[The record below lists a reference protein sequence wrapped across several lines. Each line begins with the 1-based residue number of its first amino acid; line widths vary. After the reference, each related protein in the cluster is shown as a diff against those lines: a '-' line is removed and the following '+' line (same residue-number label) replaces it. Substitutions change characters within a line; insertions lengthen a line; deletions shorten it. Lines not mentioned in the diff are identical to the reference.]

1 MILRYD
7 QKEVN
12 RCNFELNIYLSIFL
26 GALLNNHI
34 YLPYEF

>member
-12 RCNFELNIYLSIFL
+12 RCNFEVNIYLSIFL
-26 GALLNNHI
+26 WALLNNYI
-34 YLPYEF
+34 YSPSEF